1 MEGRPKVHKAASRRS
16 RGVGQRGS
24 LVTDKVYNEF
34 SKTVRRSFSSEISS
48 FTCTDGKA
56 NGGDRE
62 CLGDTGGVDG
72 RPPRGT
78 RARGDSI
85 ARIDPRV
92 RVVVV
97 VAARGGR
104 RFAGNVI
111 GRRPARRALLV
122 PVLRAARA
130 SARLRGVPLHARA
143 AQGAPAH
150 RDGVEG
156 VQRRDRAGAGSHER
170 APPRAHAT
178 AMVERRRRRR
188 RGRPRRDPA
197 PASRR
202 HRASQRAARPCATPA
217 ASAPG
222 TGGGSTPSSTPE

>member
-92 RVVVV
+92 RVIVV
-97 VAARGGR
+97 VAARGDR

-122 PVLRAARA
+122 PVQCAARA

-156 VQRRDRAGAGSHER
+156 VQRRDRAGAGSHEEPHL
-170 APPRAHAT
+170 APAT

-188 RGRPRRDPA
+188 RGDRD
-197 PASRR
+197 
-202 HRASQRAARPCATPA
+202 ATPPPHPVA
-217 ASAPG
+217 IALHSAPHASMRD
-222 TGGGSTPSSTPE
+222 TGGVGARHSGGSTLSSTPE